1 MAEHNVLGKEGED
14 AACSF
19 LESRGYSIRDR
30 NWRWRKLELDIIAEY
45 QGTLVV
51 VEVKT
56 RRNEDFGSPE
66 EAVNNAKIRRIVQA
80 TDVYVKKYG
89 IDLAIRFDVISVT
102 GITPPFHI
110 EHLEEAFF
118 PPLW

>member
-1 MAEHNVLGKEGED
+1 MAEHNNLGKEGED
-14 AACSF
+14 EACIF
-19 LESRGYSIRDR
+19 LEKKGYVIRHR

-45 QGTLVV
+45 QNTLVV

-56 RRNEDFGSPE
+56 RRNDMFGTPE
-66 EAVNNAKIRRIVQA
+66 EAITDTKINRIVRA
-80 TDVYVKKYG
+80 TDAYLKKFK
-89 IDLAIRFDVISVT
+89 IDLPTRFDVIAVT

-110 EHLEEAFF
+110 DHITDAFF